1 MSTLT
6 LYELTES
13 YLDLLDLIV
22 SGEVEE
28 DDVLDAFIAI
38 DDEIEVKA
46 DSYAIVAKRLE
57 ADIKMIKEEENR
69 LATKRRKIEN
79 DMKNL
84 KSNLEFSM
92 KALDKTKFKTNK
104 FSFNIQKNA
113 PSVQILDESL
123 IADDYIRTKKEV
135 DKTAIKNA
143 LKEGV
148 EVEGATLIQTE
159 SLRIK

>member
-28 DDVLDAFIAI
+28 DEVLDAFISI

-57 ADIKMIKEEENR
+57 SDIQMIKEEEKR

-84 KSNLEFSM
+84 KSNLELSM
-92 KALDKTKFKTNK
+92 KFLDKTKFKTDK

-113 PSVQILDESL
+113 PSVQIVDESL
-123 IADDYIRTKKEV
+123 IADDYIRIKKEV